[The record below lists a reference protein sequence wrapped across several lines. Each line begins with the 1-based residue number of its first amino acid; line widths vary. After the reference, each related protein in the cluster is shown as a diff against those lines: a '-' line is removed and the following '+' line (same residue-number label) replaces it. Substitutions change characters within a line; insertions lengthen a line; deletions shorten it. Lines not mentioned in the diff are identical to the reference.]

1 MYKVSEIRA
10 VVKNSAAALPI
21 SRVVLVGSYA
31 KNTATEQSDIDLVV
45 DGADLSEAYWDFLFS
60 LEDKLSVDVDLL
72 TMKGL
77 QNSCLRDS
85 ILDGGVVLY
94 ET

>member
-1 MYKVSEIRA
+1 MYQIDEIQSI
-10 VVKNSAAALPI
+10 VKDAAATLPI

-31 KNTATEQSDIDLVV
+31 KNTATEKSDIDLVV
-45 DGADLSEAYWDFLFS
+45 DGADLSEAYWEFLFK
-60 LEDKLSVDVDLL
+60 LEDEFSVDVDLL
-72 TMKGL
+72 TEKGL

-85 ILDGGVVLY
+85 VLDGGVILY